1 MTKILMTVLLG
12 LSLSLVLPQPIPFAA
27 ENMQQTLDGVN
38 YPPGWEVENVE
49 TIDLE
54 HVAGEVGRIPKS
66 EQADLKKAGF
76 IEGRAIAISP
86 KELLRGVVLQVL
98 LFKNEAGAKKIQ
110 QLCKEA
116 TDKELKGMKQEESKK
131 WKVRYTD
138 LYGKGTMIVVLN
150 DYSCIIDFRVGN
162 VLYRVF
168 GLKGTDAELFAERI
182 YSARS
187 VAEKGASRSARPAAS
202 KKTAQIVSPAA
213 SRRAAPTRQEKAQAS
228 VTVTCGNK
236 KFTYD
241 PEVLKKFANADETF
255 EVGKWERFNF
265 ANNRRVKPVIYRD
278 NPYIPVAFMK
288 GDEITGYLWIGQD
301 GAAVSDEQTNRA
313 LFTYINVFGF
323 EPEDTMKREI
333 SSLRK
338 EAARIDKEIEE
349 YAWYK
354 KSAAL
359 LKMASN
365 AMSVYLGSL
374 SGTGA
379 AFKISTALTGIDTLQ
394 YISRMSE
401 LEGYIPP
408 NKLNDYEWH
417 VQIASDEMNV
427 LSIYDCLKQAR
438 ELSRLKKEL
447 DEARFFL
454 DVMAAQD
461 KYKEVKDSLLKNVA
475 GLGWAI
481 FDRWEATG
489 DIAKQA
495 SLIAI
500 EYTKLQYA
508 KLQIA
513 QVIEEALN
521 GIQDDREVEN
531 ITNLYFLKAEAS
543 DTKRMLATEMLNA
556 YRDRKNSI
564 SGIIGRA
571 KLYLEGRSVDENKTD
586 QMMFDLASMVTM
598 DVDSFVDAKLKTD
611 VMTDLAT
618 ARARGSKR

>member
-1 MTKILMTVLLG
+1 MTKILITVFIG
-12 LSLSLVLPQPIPFAA
+12 LSLFLGLPQTVSFAV
-27 ENMQQTLDGVN
+27 ETMQQTLDGVE
-38 YPPGWEVENVE
+38 YPYGWEVKEFE
-49 TIDLE
+49 SIDFE
-54 HVAGEVGRIPKS
+54 HVYGKSGELVGIPKP
-66 EQADLKKAGF
+66 EQADFRKAGY
-76 IEGRAIAISP
+76 IEGRRIVITVP
-86 KELLRGVVLQVL
+86 RELLRVVVLEIL

-110 QLCKEA
+110 QLCKKTTEK
-116 TDKELKGMKQEESKK
+116 DIKEMKKEESKQFK
-131 WKVRYTD
+131 ARFTD
-138 LYGKGTMIVVLN
+138 LYGKDTIIAVLN
-150 DYSCIIDFRVGN
+150 DYSCVIVFRVGN

-168 GLKGTDAELFAERI
+168 GLKGTDAELFATRI
-182 YSARS
+182 YEVRMR
-187 VAEKGASRSARPAAS
+187 ASGKAAPARPAAS
-202 KKTAQIVSPAA
+202 E
-213 SRRAAPTRQEKAQAS
+213 RAAAPAQQERRQAAP
-228 VTVTCGNK
+228 TVTCGNK

-241 PEVLKKFANADETF
+241 PEALKKFANPDETF
-255 EVGKWERFNF
+255 EAGKWERFSF
-265 ANNRRVKPVIYRD
+265 ANNRRVKPIMYQ
-278 NPYIPVAFMK
+278 NSSYIPVAFMK
-288 GDEITGYLWIGQD
+288 GSEITGYLWIGQD

-323 EPEDTMKREI
+323 EPEERMKKEI

-338 EAARIDKEIEE
+338 DAARINKEIEE

-359 LKMASN
+359 LKVASN
-365 AMSVYLGSL
+365 AMSVYLGGL

-379 AFKISTALTGIDTLQ
+379 TFKISTALTGIDTLQ
-394 YISRMSE
+394 YINKMSE

-427 LSIYDCLKQAR
+427 LSIYECLKQAR

-454 DVMAAQD
+454 DVMAVQD

-489 DIAKQA
+489 DIAEQA

-508 KLQIA
+508 ELQIA

-521 GIQDDREVEN
+521 GMQDDREVEN
-531 ITNLYFLKAEAS
+531 ITNLYFLRAEAS

-586 QMMFDLASMVTM
+586 QMMFDLSSMVTM

-618 ARARGSKR
+618 VRARGPKR